1 MSSVSSL
8 GASVSA
14 LPSGSR
20 PHGHRKGSQVESTDD
35 AISNSTTAP
44 VPAATQQNLFSSL
57 LQSLEQVIGVQPSAS
72 TPAAAASSAAAGA
85 GTSASAA
92 AAAGTGTTAQ
102 SATSALQKYI
112 GNVSQNLKVN
122 GSPAVK
128 LAGSN
133 LSVNA

>member
-1 MSSVSSL
+1 MSSIASL
-8 GASVSA
+8 GSALSA

-20 PHGHRKGSQVESTDD
+20 PHGHRKGSQVESTDE
-35 AISNSTTAP
+35 AISNATTAP

-57 LQSLEQVIGVQPSAS
+57 LQSLEQVIGVQSSTA
-72 TPAAAASSAAAGA
+72 TPAAAASSATAGA

-92 AAAGTGTTAQ
+92 AAGTGATAQ
-102 SATSALQKYI
+102 SATAALQKYI

-133 LSVNA
+133 LSINA

>member
-1 MSSVSSL
+1 MSLVSSL

-14 LPSGSR
+14 LPGGSR

-72 TPAAAASSAAAGA
+72 TPAAASSASAGA

-92 AAAGTGTTAQ
+92 AAAGSGTTAQ